1 MKSFS
6 AFLNMRKCKNW
17 AYKISFWKYLPVW
30 RPVLPV
36 FPCAQSASF
45 MLSTLNYFQGVLK
58 ASSCS
63 SSWFNPCG
71 YRWKFSWQV
80 PVCSWHSSQRVSMR
94 IKWANIRK
102 ALNPIH
108 STYVLNKCKLSLQ
121 YTQVCVL
128 LFHWTLF
135 TIHISR
141 EI

>member
-1 MKSFS
+1 MKIFS
-6 AFLNMRKCKNW
+6 AFLDMRKYKNW
-17 AYKISFWKYLPVW
+17 AYKISFWKYLTVW
-30 RPVLPV
+30 RPVLPLHRV
-36 FPCAQSASF
+36 PHLCSPPWTIFR
-45 MLSTLNYFQGVLK
+45 GVLK

-80 PVCSWHSSQRVSMR
+80 PVCSWQSSQRAGMR